1 MLLPRADLA
10 AAQVIMNV
18 ECGARATQSV
28 RYPLRYLIPGFP
40 IHPLACLVFSG
51 ELKDFDVLANNRS
64 PFKTKG
70 LRKSAGMRQV
80 VSPVEGSRPYEYH

>member
-70 LRKSAGMRQV
+70 LRKKRWHATGGEPGRGLT
-80 VSPVEGSRPYEYH
+80 PL